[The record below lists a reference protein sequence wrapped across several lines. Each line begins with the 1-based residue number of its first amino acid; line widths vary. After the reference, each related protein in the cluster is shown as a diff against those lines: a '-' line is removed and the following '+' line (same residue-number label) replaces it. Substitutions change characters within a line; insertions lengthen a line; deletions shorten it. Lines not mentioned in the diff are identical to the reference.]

1 MRKRMR
7 GMGWV
12 NWVMIAVFGAVLAGK
27 CLAQEAAPAAP
38 AAAPA
43 AAAPAAGGDSGKLEL
58 QGDTKKEDKPVDNSF
73 SAVVFGSGAL
83 GVIIWIGLFG
93 SLISMI
99 YFTIDC
105 SLTVKT
111 KRIIPAALVTKVTEA
126 MSQGDVMKAMQH
138 CKDEPGPMSNIL
150 VAAFSHV
157 EEGFDTIQE
166 AVQVAADFESE
177 RLMQHISWLSVT
189 ASLAPMLGLLGT
201 VQGMIM
207 AFSNLATGGAAQTGL
222 LALAISQ
229 ALWTTAAG
237 LCVAIPAI
245 TSFTVFRNLANRLTL
260 RMQAITMDLIKDL
273 RNVEVVAE

>member
-1 MRKRMR
+1 MNMCKV
-7 GMGWV
+7 GKQWV
-12 NWVMIAVFGAVLAGK
+12 SLLLVVLIGVVLAGK
-27 CLAQEAAPAAP
+27 IWAQD
-38 AAAPA
+38 
-43 AAAPAAGGDSGKLEL
+43 AAAPAAGAAVTAPAPAAGLVL
-58 QGDTKKEDKPVDNSF
+58 DKSATADAKAPVDTGF
-73 SAVVFGSGAL
+73 MAVVFGSGFL
-83 GVIIWIGLFG
+83 GVILWLGLLAT
-93 SLISMI
+93 LISMI

-105 SLTVKT
+105 SMTVKA
-111 KRIIPAALVTKVTEA
+111 KRIIPPSLIQKVTES
-126 MSQGDVMKAMQH
+126 MSQGDVVKALQT
-138 CKDEPGPMSNIL
+138 CTEEPSPMANIL
-150 VAAFSHV
+150 VAAFGHV

-166 AVQVAADFESE
+166 AVSVAAEFESE

-207 AFSNLATGGAAQTGL
+207 AFAGLATGGATNTGM

-245 TSFTVFRNLANRLTL
+245 TSFTVFRNLANRMAL

>member
-1 MRKRMR
+1 MSSHKAGRKWMSLSLVALV
-7 GMGWV
+7 GV
-12 NWVMIAVFGAVLAGK
+12 ILAGK
-27 CLAQEAAPAAP
+27 VWAQD

-43 AAAPAAGGDSGKLEL
+43 GAPAAVAAAPAAGALEL
-58 QGDTKKEDKPVDNSF
+58 NKEAEADKKPAVDTSF
-73 SAVVFGSGAL
+73 MAVVMGSGAL
-83 GVIIWIGLFG
+83 GIILWIGLLG
-93 SLISMI
+93 TLISMI
-99 YFTIDC
+99 YFTVDC

-111 KRIIPAALVTKVTEA
+111 KRIIPPSLIQKVTES
-126 MSQGDVMKAMQH
+126 MSQGDVVKALQQ
-138 CKDEPGPMSNIL
+138 CKDEPSPMSNIL

-166 AVQVAADFESE
+166 AVSVAAEFESE

-201 VQGMIM
+201 VQGMIW
-207 AFSNLATGGAAQTGL
+207 AFEGLATGGAANTGG

-245 TSFTVFRNLANRLTL
+245 TSFTIFRNLANRMAL

>member
-1 MRKRMR
+1 MRKQN
-7 GMGWV
+7 GMVRWV
-12 NWVMIAVFGAVLAGK
+12 GLALMVFFGIVLVSSVLAQD
-27 CLAQEAAPAAP
+27 AAAPAAP
-38 AAAPA
+38 EANAPA
-43 AAAPAAGGDSGKLEL
+43 AAGEL
-58 QGDTKKEDKPVDNSF
+58 VLDKSAVDNKEAPTDTGF
-73 SAVVFGSGAL
+73 IAVVMSSGVL
-83 GVIIWIGLFG
+83 GILIWLGLLG
-93 SLISMI
+93 SLISCI

-105 SLTVKT
+105 SMTVKA
-111 KRIIPAALVTKVTEA
+111 KRIIPPTLVEKVTAA
-126 MSQGDVMKAMQH
+126 MAQGDVVKALQE
-138 CKDEPGPMSNIL
+138 CKEEPGPMANIL

-177 RLMQHISWLSVT
+177 RMMQHIAWLSVT

-201 VQGMIM
+201 VQGMIW
-207 AFSNLATGGAAQTGL
+207 AFAGLATMGAGNVGV

-245 TSFTVFRNLANRLTL
+245 TSYTIFRNVANRMTL

>member
-1 MRKRMR
+1 MSLSLVALVGVIM
-7 GMGWV
+7 
-12 NWVMIAVFGAVLAGK
+12 AGK
-27 CLAQEAAPAAP
+27 VWAQDAPAVPVAAPAAV
-38 AAAPA
+38 
-43 AAAPAAGGDSGKLEL
+43 AAAPAAGAGALEL
-58 QGDTKKEDKPVDNSF
+58 NKDAEADKAPPLDTSF
-73 SAVVFGSGAL
+73 WAVVVGSGSL
-83 GVIIWIGLFG
+83 GVILWLGLLG
-93 SLISMI
+93 TLISMI

-105 SLTVKT
+105 SMTVKVQ
-111 KRIIPAALVTKVTEA
+111 RIIPPSLIQKVTES
-126 MSQGDVMKAMQH
+126 MSQGDVVKALQQ
-138 CKDEPGPMSNIL
+138 CKDEPSPMSNIL

-166 AVQVAADFESE
+166 AVSVAAEFESE

-201 VQGMIM
+201 VQGMIA
-207 AFSNLATGGAAQTGL
+207 AFAGLATGGAANTGM

-229 ALWTTAAG
+229 ALWTTAGG

-245 TSFTVFRNLANRLTL
+245 TSFTVFRNLANRMAL

>member
-1 MRKRMR
+1 MSLSLVALV
-7 GMGWV
+7 GV
-12 NWVMIAVFGAVLAGK
+12 ILAGK
-27 CLAQEAAPAAP
+27 VWAQD

-43 AAAPAAGGDSGKLEL
+43 GAPAAVAAAPAAGALEL
-58 QGDTKKEDKPVDNSF
+58 NKEAEADKKPAVDTSF
-73 SAVVFGSGAL
+73 MAVVMGSGAL
-83 GVIIWIGLFG
+83 GIILWIGLLG
-93 SLISMI
+93 TLISMI
-99 YFTIDC
+99 YFTVDC

-111 KRIIPAALVTKVTEA
+111 KRIIPPSLIQKVTES
-126 MSQGDVMKAMQH
+126 MSQGDVVKALQQ
-138 CKDEPGPMSNIL
+138 CKDEPSPMSNIL

-166 AVQVAADFESE
+166 AVSVAAEFESE

-201 VQGMIM
+201 VQGMIW
-207 AFSNLATGGAAQTGL
+207 AFEGLATGGAANTGG

-245 TSFTVFRNLANRLTL
+245 TSFTIFRNLANRMAL

>member
-1 MRKRMR
+1 
-7 GMGWV
+7 MGV
-12 NWVMIAVFGAVLAGK
+12 ILAGK
-27 CLAQEAAPAAP
+27 VWAQDAPPADPAPAAP

-43 AAAPAAGGDSGKLEL
+43 APAAVAAPVAGAGQLEL
-58 QGDTKKEDKPVDNSF
+58 NKDAETEKKPELDTSF
-73 SAVVFGSGAL
+73 WAVVVGSGFL
-83 GVIIWIGLFG
+83 GVVLWIGLLAT
-93 SLISMI
+93 LISMI

-105 SLTVKT
+105 SMTVKA
-111 KRIIPAALVTKVTEA
+111 KRIIPTALIQKVTESMA
-126 MSQGDVMKAMQH
+126 QGDVVKALQQ
-138 CKDEPGPMSNIL
+138 CKDEPSPMSNIL

-166 AVQVAADFESE
+166 AVQVAAEFESE

-201 VQGMIM
+201 VQGMIA
-207 AFSNLATGGAAQTGL
+207 AFAGLATGGAANTGM

-229 ALWTTAAG
+229 ALWTTAGG
-237 LCVAIPAI
+237 LVVAIPAI
-245 TSFTVFRNLANRLTL
+245 TSFTIFRNLANRLAL

>member
-1 MRKRMR
+1 
-7 GMGWV
+7 MGWV
-12 NWVMIAVFGAVLAGK
+12 NWVVVAVFGLVLAGQ
-27 CLAQEAAPAAP
+27 CLAQDAAP

-43 AAAPAAGGDSGKLEL
+43 APAAVAAPAGAGQLEVQGEAGDKKPEV
-58 QGDTKKEDKPVDNSF
+58 DTSF
-73 SAVVFGSGAL
+73 YAVVFGSGSL
-83 GVIIWIGLFG
+83 GVLIWAGLLG
-93 SLISMI
+93 TLLSMI

-111 KRIIPAALVTKVTEA
+111 KRIIPPTLVTKVTEA
-126 MSQGDVMKAMQH
+126 MAQGDVMKAMQQ

-166 AVQVAADFESE
+166 AVTVAADFESE

-207 AFSNLATGGAAQTGL
+207 AFAGLATGGAAQTGL
-222 LALAISQ
+222 LALSISQ

>member
-1 MRKRMR
+1 MRKQN
-7 GMGWV
+7 GMVRWV
-12 NWVMIAVFGAVLAGK
+12 GLALMVFFGIVLVSSVLAQD
-27 CLAQEAAPAAP
+27 AAAPAAP
-38 AAAPA
+38 EANAPA
-43 AAAPAAGGDSGKLEL
+43 AAGEL
-58 QGDTKKEDKPVDNSF
+58 VLDKSAVDNKEAPTDTGF
-73 SAVVFGSGAL
+73 MAVVMSSGVL
-83 GVIIWIGLFG
+83 GVLIWLGLLG
-93 SLISMI
+93 SLISCI

-105 SLTVKT
+105 SMTVKA
-111 KRIIPAALVTKVTEA
+111 KRIIPPTLVEKVTAA
-126 MSQGDVMKAMQH
+126 MAQGDVVKALQE
-138 CKDEPGPMSNIL
+138 CKEEPGPMANIL

-177 RLMQHISWLSVT
+177 RMMQHIAWLSVT

-201 VQGMIM
+201 VQGMIW
-207 AFSNLATGGAAQTGL
+207 AFAGLATMGAGNVGV

-245 TSFTVFRNLANRLTL
+245 TSYTIFRNVANRMTL